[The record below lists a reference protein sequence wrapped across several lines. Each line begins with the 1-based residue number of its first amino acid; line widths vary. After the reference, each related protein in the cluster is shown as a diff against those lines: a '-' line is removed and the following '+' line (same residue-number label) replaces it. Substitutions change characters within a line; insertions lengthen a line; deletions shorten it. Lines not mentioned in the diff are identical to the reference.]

1 MNMEQEKAPKQEG
14 AGGSERRGGEGPEE
28 RSVAMLAKTRG
39 RNSDGKC
46 LTAAGVRAH
55 LRAASVSVCDP
66 DLVHV
71 FGCET
76 KRSERYQVQWM
87 AGSMRILQS
96 RVQLAEKQVETFC
109 CWCNAVL

>member
-14 AGGSERRGGEGPEE
+14 AGGTPGTEERRGGERPEE

-46 LTAAGVRAH
+46 LTAAWVRAH
-55 LRAASVSVCDP
+55 LRASVSVCDP

-76 KRSERYQVQWM
+76 KKVRKISGAVD
-87 AGSMRILQS
+87 GRIDAHPAKQS
-96 RVQLAEKQVETFC
+96 AVGGETS
-109 CWCNAVL
+109 

>member
-1 MNMEQEKAPKQEG
+1 
-14 AGGSERRGGEGPEE
+14 
-28 RSVAMLAKTRG
+28 MLVKIRG

-76 KRSERYQVQWM
+76 KGLKGIRCSGWQDRCASCKKECSWRRNTLKHFT
-87 AGSMRILQS
+87 AGATQCYEL
-96 RVQLAEKQVETFC
+96 
-109 CWCNAVL
+109 

>member
-1 MNMEQEKAPKQEG
+1 
-14 AGGSERRGGEGPEE
+14 
-28 RSVAMLAKTRG
+28 MLAKIRG

-76 KRSERYQVQWM
+76 KKVRKISGAVD
-87 AGSMRILQS
+87 GRIDAHPAKTS
-96 RVQLAEKQVETFC
+96 AVGGETS
-109 CWCNAVL
+109 